1 MYKNGSAQLQNWCV
15 WDVFQTIVLDRFWTR
30 SRTNSKILSCL
41 QILATQASSWRNF
54 DGKLIGMNWV
64 CFHQEACKITS
75 WWSWSWNTNGYHRH
89 SLRIVRRVSKNWSRL
104 PIIKRIELYRWGGE
118 VFGMLFSFQAIPR
131 IVHMWYICPRRLL
144 TGSLRKVHQRFGVC
158 MWSLTTHWQL
168 RNFNE
173 NPTINFNGR
182 VYAPQY
188 TQIVDAGL
196 ALFLSLPSITLQFWI
211 NSIIILEN
219 HKSIWYS
226 MSVFFPGWF
235 RMVWNII
242 DVRYAKKK
250 SKKHPPPY

>member
-1 MYKNGSAQLQNWCV
+1 MRYL
-15 WDVFQTIVLDRFWTR
+15 
-30 SRTNSKILSCL
+30 
-41 QILATQASSWRNF
+41 
-54 DGKLIGMNWV
+54 
-64 CFHQEACKITS
+64 
-75 WWSWSWNTNGYHRH
+75 
-89 SLRIVRRVSKNWSRL
+89 
-104 PIIKRIELYRWGGE
+104 EL
-118 VFGMLFSFQAIPR
+118 LFSFQAIPR

-250 SKKHPPPY
+250 SKKHPPPLLKRKTTVHPWKPKCHWNIPRVQMVDFPSSRFHTMDPSFSKRLGSRSGSHGMISNLLPWRQLIQ